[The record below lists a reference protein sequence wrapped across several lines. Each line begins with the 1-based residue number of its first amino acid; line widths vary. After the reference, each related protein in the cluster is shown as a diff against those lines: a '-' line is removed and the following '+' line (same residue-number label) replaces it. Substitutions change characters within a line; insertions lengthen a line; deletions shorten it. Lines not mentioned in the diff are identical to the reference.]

1 MGAWPSA
8 RMDTPPAE
16 AALIRALQMRALRE
30 VRDALGIAAD
40 GSFSCERGALWLC
53 RCDQRHR
60 SRTAM

>member
-1 MGAWPSA
+1 
-8 RMDTPPAE
+8 MDTPPAE
-16 AALIRALQMRALRE
+16 AAMMRALQMRALRE